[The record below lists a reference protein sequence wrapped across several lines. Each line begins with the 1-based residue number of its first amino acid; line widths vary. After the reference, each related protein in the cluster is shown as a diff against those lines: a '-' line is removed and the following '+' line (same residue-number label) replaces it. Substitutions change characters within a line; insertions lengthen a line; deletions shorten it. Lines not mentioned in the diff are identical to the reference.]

1 MKETKTKLIFIEQFF
16 HPEGWSGADIPKE
29 IVLALLKDGWDITV
43 FCGDRP
49 YVKPY
54 RNDKNL
60 NKKFKNIKIKKIK
73 IPFNQT
79 KFFKK
84 IINQIIFSLE
94 VFFQILIK
102 KDSELIVLQ
111 TNPPL
116 IVVIIA
122 LISWIKKNPFII
134 ISMDI
139 YPDVLIKTKDKK
151 YSYLIKFFLNP
162 IFKYSYKK
170 ADKVIALGNQMQKIL
185 IKKNV
190 DNSKIKII
198 PNWATGDLK
207 VIKSHSQ
214 NKLYKEWGIFSKIR
228 IIYSGNLGIA
238 HDWETLLKALRIS
251 KLPPKDIQIIFI
263 SNGKRIKD
271 AMAYSNKFLFKNSVI
286 FKDLVEP
293 ALLPYS
299 MGLANL
305 ACVSIRSSYGG
316 LVAPSKFPGYLAR
329 GLPVIY
335 VGPNSDISEILNN
348 KIAASLFK

>member
-1 MKETKTKLIFIEQFF
+1 
-16 HPEGWSGADIPKE
+16 
-29 IVLALLKDGWDITV
+29 
-43 FCGDRP
+43 
-49 YVKPY
+49 
-54 RNDKNL
+54 
-60 NKKFKNIKIKKIK
+60 
-73 IPFNQT
+73 
-79 KFFKK
+79 
-84 IINQIIFSLE
+84 
-94 VFFQILIK
+94 
-102 KDSELIVLQ
+102 
-111 TNPPL
+111 
-116 IVVIIA
+116 
-122 LISWIKKNPFII
+122 
-134 ISMDI
+134 MDI
-139 YPDVLIKTKDKK
+139 YPDVLIKTIDKK

-251 KLPPKDIQIIFI
+251 KLSPKDIQIIFI

-271 AMAYSNKFLFKNSVI
+271 AIAYSNKFLFKNSVI

-348 KIAASLFK
+348 KNCGFSFLNDQVQDLAKLFYKLSNEEFNLNEISNNAKFYYEKHNSKEFAISSYKKIISKYKN